1 LSTIVAARAP
11 ALTQVNA
18 GGQWYSP
25 IIDEGDFGPDEAPP
39 GMETEAPVCHFNGES
54 FALGSYV
61 RSGSDLLKCERGVW
75 VRMGEQRPD

>member
-1 LSTIVAARAP
+1 MPAASGTVGASDP
-11 ALTQVNA
+11 ELKN
-18 GGQWYSP
+18 SP